1 MQPALDRFLKALRAA
16 EVPVSV
22 RETLEAHQVM
32 ALVGFAERQR
42 LKDALAV
49 TVAKSE
55 AEKERFDACFELF
68 FERGAA
74 ETPALP
80 TALDE
85 AADGELEIEVPEVV
99 ELLNQGDVE
108 AIAAAMEAA
117 ANRVGVSEI
126 RYTTQRGIL
135 ARRMLD
141 DMGLR
146 QLEQMIWGLRRQ
158 GRPAGLARAQ
168 ALEAGRVYLLDEA
181 RRFVNR
187 QIQLYAV
194 PNSERLREEFLEEA
208 RLSSLEIRD
217 LSRMQRIVR
226 RMAKRLA
233 EKHTRRLHRVKRG
246 RLDVAR
252 TIRHSMAH
260 DGVPF
265 DLYWRQ
271 RRIDKPK
278 VVAICDVSRSV
289 SQAARFLLLFLY
301 SLNEVLA
308 EIRAFAFSDRL
319 VEVSRTLDEE
329 SAEEAIAQVL
339 DKIGFRPTDYGR
351 MLEDFEADFLDDVDR
366 KTTVIILGDGRS
378 NNTDPRADLLETIYR
393 RAKRVIWLNPEPR
406 PFWGSGDSEMPRYVP
421 YCHIAKVC
429 NTVKH
434 LERVI
439 DDLLIAAARGA

>member
-1 MQPALDRFLKALRAA
+1 MQPALERFLKALRAA

-22 RETLEAHQVM
+22 RETLEAHEVM
-32 ALVGFAERQR
+32 SLVGFADREGLR
-42 LKDALAV
+42 DALAV

-55 AEKERFDACFELF
+55 DEKERFEACFDLF
-68 FERGAA
+68 FAREAA
-74 ETPALP
+74 EASALP
-80 TALDE
+80 TAIEGENEPEFE
-85 AADGELEIEVPEVV
+85 APEIVD
-99 ELLNQGDVE
+99 LLAAGDIE

-117 ANRVGVSEI
+117 ANRVGVAEI
-126 RYTTQRGIL
+126 RFRTQRGIL
-135 ARRMLD
+135 ARRLLD

-158 GRPAGLARAQ
+158 GRPAGLAQAQ
-168 ALEAGRVYLLDEA
+168 ALEAGRTFLLEEA
-181 RRFVNR
+181 RRLVDR
-187 QIQLYAV
+187 QVQLYAV
-194 PNSERLREEFLEEA
+194 PGSERLREEFLEEA

-246 RLDVAR
+246 RLDIAR
-252 TIRHSMAH
+252 TIRRNMSH
-260 DGVPF
+260 DGIPF

-278 VVAICDVSRSV
+278 VMAICDVSRSV

-308 EIRAFAFSDRL
+308 EVRAFAFSDRL
-319 VEVSRTLDEE
+319 AEVSQTLEDS
-329 SAEEAIAQVL
+329 SAEDAINQVL
-339 DKIGFRPTDYGR
+339 DEIGFRPTDYGH
-351 MLEDFEADFLDDVDR
+351 MLEDFETDFLDEVDR
-366 KTTVIILGDGRS
+366 KTTVIMLGDGRS
-378 NNTDPRADLLETIYR
+378 NNTDPRADILETIYR

-406 PFWGSGDSEMPRYVP
+406 TFWGSGDSEMPRYVP

-439 DDLLIAAARGA
+439 DDLLIAAARGS